1 MLQVIGLT
9 STPRRELPPA
19 VDDLTF
25 DAAPGA
31 ITVLLG
37 PEGAGK
43 TTALR
48 LMLELERGQGVTYY
62 RGNRLADIAHPAHEV
77 GALLGDVPGHPARTA
92 RGQLRMLCAAAG
104 VATARADELLDEVGL
119 AGVADERL
127 GTLPLAMDRRL
138 GLASALLAAPRTLL
152 LDEPAKGLSPRDQ
165 GWLYGTLRSHADR
178 GGTVLCTVADPKEA
192 ARIAD
197 RVVTLDAGR
206 LVADQDGVEF
216 ARTRLRPRVSVRTP
230 HAVRLADVVHRE
242 ARAARRS
249 VEVVAERG
257 GLLSVYGSS
266 CAEVGEAAFRH
277 GVLVHRLTDE
287 TGDVTP
293 AAEPVTTG
301 AEGGTKASAGPPR
314 PPRTRRRAAAEVSD
328 ALPVPRPVTS
338 PVRPL
343 RYELH
348 RMFGV
353 RTAFWTACATVLLS
367 VVAGLLLARSRD
379 TSVQAAVTAW
389 PGFLPL
395 APAAFAAGLVGALSF
410 GDEYRYPALAAA
422 RGTVPRRLGLLIA
435 KLVVTAVYALGLAAL
450 VAAAGFWALRLVYGA
465 DATAPPGNWPVLAA
479 GWGGLAVGCAW
490 AGLLAAGI
498 FRSTAAG
505 VAAVLAV
512 PVVVTPLVQQALIA
526 PSVRS
531 VAGLPGRLRELAWVR
546 LPHQADVWLPAGA
559 RLFARPVG
567 AALALSLAAL
577 VCAYAAVRLRR
588 RAGW

>member
-1 MLQVIGLT
+1 MLQAIGLT
-9 STPRRELPPA
+9 STPGKKSSPA

-31 ITVLLG
+31 ITALLG
-37 PEGAGK
+37 PDGAGK

-48 LMLELERGQGVTYY
+48 LMLELEPGQGVTYY
-62 RGNRLADIAHPAHEV
+62 RGNRLGDIAHPAREV

-104 VATARADELLDEVGL
+104 VPLARAGELLEAVGL
-119 AGVADERL
+119 AGMADERL
-127 GTLPLAMDRRL
+127 GSLPLAMDRRL
-138 GLASALLAAPRTLL
+138 GLASALLGDPGTLL

-165 GWLYGTLRSHADR
+165 GWLYGMLRSHADR
-178 GGTVLCTVADPKEA
+178 GGTVVCAVADPKEA

-197 RVVTLDAGR
+197 HVVTLDAGR
-206 LVADQDGVEF
+206 LVADQDGAEF

-249 VEVVAERG
+249 VEVVPEPG
-257 GLLSVYGSS
+257 GVLSVYGSS

-287 TGDVTP
+287 TGDTAP
-293 AAEPVTTG
+293 ASTGPSAPVGTEVPAEP
-301 AEGGTKASAGPPR
+301 AR
-314 PPRTRRRAAAEVSD
+314 PSRARRWAAAAISG
-328 ALPVPRPVTS
+328 APPAPRPVTS

-353 RTAFWTACATVLLS
+353 RTVFRIAGATVLVS
-367 VVAGLLLARSRD
+367 VVAGLLMARSGG
-379 TSVQAAVTAW
+379 TSVEAAVAAR
-389 PGFLPL
+389 PGYLPL
-395 APAAFAAGLVGALSF
+395 PPVAFAAGLVGALSF

-435 KLVVTAVYALGLAAL
+435 KLTVTAVCALGLIAL

-465 DATAPPGNWPVLAA
+465 EATVPPGHWPALAA
-479 GWGGLAVGCAW
+479 GWGGLAVGSAW

-505 VAAVLAV
+505 AAAVLAV
-512 PVVVTPLVQQALIA
+512 PVVVTPLMRQALIVPA
-526 PSVRS
+526 ARS
-531 VAGLPGRLRELAWVR
+531 VAGLPDRLRELAWVR
-546 LPHQADVWLPAGA
+546 LPHQADIWLLSAA
-559 RLFARPVG
+559 RLLARPAG

-588 RAGW
+588 RTAW

>member
-1 MLQVIGLT
+1 MLQAIGLT
-9 STPRRELPPA
+9 STPRKKPSPA

-31 ITVLLG
+31 ITALLG

-48 LMLELERGQGVTYY
+48 LMLELEPGQGVTYY
-62 RGNRLADIAHPAHEV
+62 RGNRLGDIAHPAREV

-104 VATARADELLDEVGL
+104 VPLARAGELLEAVGL
-119 AGVADERL
+119 AGMADERL
-127 GTLPLAMDRRL
+127 GSLPLAMDRRL
-138 GLASALLAAPRTLL
+138 GLASALLGDPGTLL

-165 GWLYGTLRSHADR
+165 GWLYGMLRSHADR
-178 GGTVLCTVADPKEA
+178 GGTVLCAVADPKEA

-206 LVADQDGVEF
+206 LVADQDGAEF

-249 VEVVAERG
+249 VEVVPEPG
-257 GLLSVYGSS
+257 GVLSVYGSS
-266 CAEVGEAAFRH
+266 CAEVGEAAYRH

-287 TGDVTP
+287 TGDTAP
-293 AAEPVTTG
+293 AVLSPSAG
-301 AEGGTKASAGPPR
+301 AEAPAGPAGTPR
-314 PPRTRRRAAAEVSD
+314 ARRRAAAKVSG

-353 RTAFWTACATVLLS
+353 RTVFWIAGATVLVS
-367 VVAGLLLARSRD
+367 VVAGLLLARSRG
-379 TSVQAAVTAW
+379 SSAEAAVAAW
-389 PGFLPL
+389 PGYLPL
-395 APAAFAAGLVGALSF
+395 PPAAFAAGLVGALAF

-435 KLVVTAVYALGLAAL
+435 KLAVTAVCALGLAAL
-450 VAAAGFWALRLVYGA
+450 VAATGFWALRLVYGA
-465 DATAPPGNWPVLAA
+465 EATVPPGQWPALAA
-479 GWGGLAVGCAW
+479 GWGGLAVGSAW
-490 AGLLAAGI
+490 TGLLAAGI

-505 VAAVLAV
+505 AAAVLAV
-512 PVVVTPLVQQALIA
+512 PVVVTPLMRQALIVPA
-526 PSVRS
+526 VRS
-531 VAGLPGRLRELAWVR
+531 VAGLPDRLRELAWVR
-546 LPHQADVWLPAGA
+546 LPHQADVWLLSAAGLLARPAGA
-559 RLFARPVG
+559 
-567 AALALSLAAL
+567 ALVLSLAAL

-588 RAGW
+588 RAVW